1 MPYNVL
7 NAVWTGARGQL
18 TTTAKPYSCP
28 CSTSPLTSSHSMHAS
43 KQYNPSFLT
52 AHLLIY
58 TKSQCSSCRPQS
70 DSPQCDGMSKT
81 RVKVP
86 QLSQPNSGN
95 QNTGDLRL
103 ISKFGLF
110 HGDMNPTNLLVRKRL
125 VDGLIFPFL
134 LPLFHGDRKGSAR
147 DRMVSA
153 GRDVW
158 GGSCE

>member
-7 NAVWTGARGQL
+7 NAVWTRARGQL
-18 TTTAKPYSCP
+18 TTMQSHTVA
-28 CSTSPLTSSHSMHAS
+28 LVQHRHWLLQHSMHAS
-43 KQYNPSFLT
+43 KHHNPSF
-52 AHLLIY
+52 Y
-58 TKSQCSSCRPQS
+58 TKSQCPSSRPQRV
-70 DSPQCDGMSKT
+70 SPQWASMSKT

-134 LPLFHGDRKGSAR
+134 LPLFHGERKGSAR

-153 GRDVW
+153 GRDLR